1 MQRTHFRQ
9 REITLLVL
17 LVALIVAVAAVA
29 WLEVPY
35 NTPPQWV
42 ELGNATEPTEQLR
55 VSLNTATADELM
67 QLSGLGEKTAAK
79 ILAYR
84 ETYGEFVTVE
94 ELLEIDGIG
103 EKKLALWRPYLTL

>member
-17 LVALIVAVAAVA
+17 LVALIAAVAAVA

-35 NTPPQWV
+35 NTPPQWA